1 MADVSQPGGIIVG
14 RITTIIPSKSTSVDI
29 TIYPFEAK
37 PKTAGIYTDIPEAS
51 PLWEQIGDRR
61 TKWRFQKAIE
71 GWDKSN
77 DILTLW
83 ATPALTSEII
93 TAAEQESIAAVKRSI
108 TLVKPGVKHVNGQI
122 SVVLRGLER
131 LVQAKGKNLFMQLC
145 IDGRMVS
152 TSNNLTSP
160 LVWSS
165 DNLPDGCYLVEIRA
179 YTDGMNRLL
188 FTSSQTICVRNEL

>member
-1 MADVSQPGGIIVG
+1 MEQSQPSGIIVG
-14 RITTIIPSKSTSVDI
+14 RIRAIVASKSTSADVS
-29 TIYPFEAK
+29 IYPFEAK
-37 PKTAGIYTDIPEAS
+37 PKSAGIYTDIPEAS

-61 TKWRFQKAIE
+61 TKWHFQKPIE
-71 GWDKSN
+71 GWEKSN
-77 DILTLW
+77 EILTLW
-83 ATPALTSEII
+83 ATPSSSLEII
-93 TAAEQESIAAVKRSI
+93 TSAEQESIAAVKRSI
-108 TLVKPGVKHVNGQI
+108 ILGKPGVKYVNGRI

-165 DNLPDGCYLVEIRA
+165 ENLPDGCYLLEIRA
-179 YTDGMNRLL
+179 YTDGMNNLL